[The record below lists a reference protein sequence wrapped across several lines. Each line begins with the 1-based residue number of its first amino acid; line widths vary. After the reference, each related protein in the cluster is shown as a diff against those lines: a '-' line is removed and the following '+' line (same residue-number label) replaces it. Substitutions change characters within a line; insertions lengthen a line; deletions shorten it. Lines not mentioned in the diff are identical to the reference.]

1 MTNGLHTRAIRLA
14 LWFLGSPA
22 KVPASTAVQLMNGL
36 FSSVPIFLGGV
47 LNTTAVA
54 TVAAWRHPSAYFIG
68 WLLFEIALGALRL
81 GVLLRAKRLIRAG
94 KTPPRAAA
102 AVLSCIWAASVGFGT
117 FLCITSGDW
126 VLATIACLS
135 AAAMV
140 CGMCLRN
147 FGTPRLAAAMVLLA
161 LLPCAAAGLLTA
173 EPVMP
178 IISVQLPVFMLTIL
192 SASFTLH
199 RMLVSWM
206 TALNELEHSKSL
218 TETILQSSP
227 DYTLILDADYRV
239 VFCKRPGKNGRDADS
254 LIGREWLSL
263 LSGADR
269 ADGETALASALVGD
283 PQNLVTMQTSLGEN
297 RWFDNVIN
305 RTTDGSNRLIVV
317 SRDVTHQKKSEERA
331 VWIAQHDALTGLP
344 NRALLQDRLDKLLAG
359 GGLSPVGAMLIVDVD
374 HFKDINDSLGH
385 DAGDALLCAV
395 AAKLV
400 AAVADG
406 DLVAR
411 TGGDEFALLVAA
423 RLNADVE
430 AIAERIL
437 ASLREPIS
445 HLGRPIECS
454 VSIGA
459 SFIPRDGTSRA
470 QIMKAADLAL
480 YAAKSGGRQQLRTFE
495 PEMMKEAE
503 RHQSMMASARIALQ
517 NDTVVP
523 YYQPKICL
531 RSAKIIGFE
540 ALLRWRD
547 SDGRLHGPDA
557 IAAAFDAPV
566 LGPLL
571 SERILENVLDD
582 IQSWIEADLAFGHV
596 AINVTASDFRHGDFV
611 GMIGAHLAERN
622 LPPSTVQVEVTENVF
637 LGRGT
642 QDVEQALHRLNDLGI
657 RIALDDFG
665 TGYASLSHLNQFP
678 VHMLKIDRTFIQR
691 IGCNADADAICSTLI
706 NLGHSLG
713 LEVVAEG
720 IETSMQEVQLMQMGC
735 DVGQGFLYSKA
746 LPATDVPLALY
757 ESLPGMV
764 LREA

>member
-1 MTNGLHTRAIRLA
+1 MINGLHTRAIRLV
-14 LWFLGSPA
+14 LWLLGTPA

-54 TVAAWRHPSAYFIG
+54 AVAAWRHPTVPFIG
-68 WLLFEIALGALRL
+68 WLLFEVALGALRL
-81 GVLLRAKRLIRAG
+81 GVLLRAQCLIRAG

-117 FLCITSGDW
+117 FICITSGDW

-192 SASFTLH
+192 TAAFSLH

-206 TALNELEHSKSL
+206 AALNELEHSKSL
-218 TETILQSSP
+218 NETILQSSP
-227 DYTLILDADYRV
+227 DHTLILDADYRI
-239 VFCKRPGKNGRDADS
+239 VFCKRPGKDAHDTDS

-263 LSGADR
+263 LAPADR
-269 ADGETALASALVGD
+269 AAGEKALASALVGD
-283 PQNLVTMQTSLGEN
+283 LQNLVTMQTSLDET
-297 RWFDNVIN
+297 RWFDNVVN
-305 RTTDGSNRLIVV
+305 RTNDGSDRLIVV
-317 SRDVTHQKKSEERA
+317 SRNVTHQKKSEERA
-331 VWIAQHDALTGLP
+331 VWMAQHDALTGLP
-344 NRALLQDRLDKLLAG
+344 NRTLLQERLDKLLAG
-359 GGLSPVGAMLIVDVD
+359 GGLSPVGTMLIVDVD

-423 RLNADVE
+423 RLDADVE
-430 AIAERIL
+430 AIAERII

-459 SFIPRDGTSRA
+459 SFIPRDGTSRT
-470 QIMKAADLAL
+470 QIMKSADLAL
-480 YAAKSGGRQQLRTFE
+480 YAAKSGGRRQLRMFE

-503 RHQSMMASARIALQ
+503 RHQSMMASARTALQ
-517 NDTVVP
+517 HDTVVP

-547 SDGRLHGPDA
+547 SDGRLHGPDT
-557 IAAAFDAPV
+557 IEAAFDAPV

-571 SERILENVLDD
+571 SKRILENVLDD
-582 IQSWIEADLAFGHV
+582 IQSWIEAGLAFGHV
-596 AINVTASDFRHGDFV
+596 AINVTASDLRHGDFV
-611 GMIGAHLAERN
+611 EMIGAHLAERN
-622 LPPSTVQVEVTENVF
+622 L
-637 LGRGT
+637 
-642 QDVEQALHRLNDLGI
+642 RLL
-657 RIALDDFG
+657 
-665 TGYASLSHLNQFP
+665 LS
-678 VHMLKIDRTFIQR
+678 R
-691 IGCNADADAICSTLI
+691 
-706 NLGHSLG
+706 
-713 LEVVAEG
+713 
-720 IETSMQEVQLMQMGC
+720 
-735 DVGQGFLYSKA
+735 SK
-746 LPATDVPLALY
+746 
-757 ESLPGMV
+757 
-764 LREA
+764 